1 MAETKRTTAMKL
13 TEWKEMYA
21 DNAEFVEYCENELAK
36 LEKKA
41 VKTKERAAEKRAAG
55 SELRAVVESL
65 LTEEF
70 QTAEAIL
77 GQIEDPEGELS
88 KQKITFQ
95 LSELVRYEKACKK
108 EITVDGKKRMHYA
121 LPTAADAE

>member
-1 MAETKRTTAMKL
+1 MADKKITKAEVL
-13 TEWKEMYA
+13 EMIKA
-21 DNAEFVEYCENELAK
+21 DCANNATIVAYCDNELA
-36 LEKKA
+36 LLAKKA
-41 VKTKERAAEKRAAG
+41 VKTKERAAAKREAG
-55 SELRAVVESL
+55 TELRAVVESL

-70 QTAEAIL
+70 QTAETIL
-77 GQIEDPEGELS
+77 AQIEDESGELS
-88 KQKITFQ
+88 KQKITHQ